1 MKTIQRSIVRLF
13 AALLATFF
21 ISPSYATPYL
31 KGDVKLQSIG
41 PLSPGPD
48 GVLFISDPKAA
59 SIISIM
65 TTAKPADNPSGN
77 FKVEGLNGKVAA
89 VLGAS
94 VDQVRIIDL
103 AVDTSSKLAY
113 SSVIWGQGPNSDA
126 VVVSVRPSGKD
137 GDSRVVIGTGLEDLA
152 GNSVTRPF
160 EVDRVQRPDDEFIPD
175 YVTLEFKIGN

>member
-48 GVLFISDPKAA
+48 GVLFISDPKAL
-59 SIISIM
+59 SIIAIK
-65 TTAKPADNPSGN
+65 T
-77 FKVEGLNGKVAA
+77 AA

-103 AVDTSSKLAY
+103 AVDTRSKLAY
-113 SSVIWGQGPNSDA
+113 LSVIWGQGPNSDA

-152 GNSVTRPF
+152 GNSVTLPF
-160 EVDRVQRPDDEFIPD
+160 EVDRVQSPDDEFIPD